1 MHVSNISSARLNSA
15 KDAVERG
22 QDVWVKV
29 VSVSG
34 GKLGLSI
41 RDVDQA
47 TGRDLLDLEKI
58 RAAQGTGS
66 AAGGSAAPQSAL
78 QGISGIKVNPK
89 DFEETTKRWALH
101 CCSKT
106 TPLTWQP
113 ALQCLRRASASST
126 WAALLQWQRSGL
138 GRVLVWLAVHCK
150 GCLAFA
156 GDGEVLED
164 CVHLCT
170 CTCRRY
176 GFALSFHARGQFALP
191 SSSEQEHRGDELPA
205 CEKPLCK
212 QLWPSWQLPV

>member
-66 AAGGSAAPQSAL
+66 AAGGNAAPQSAL

-89 DFEETTKRWALH
+89 DFEETTKRWVLH
-101 CCSKT
+101 CCNET
-106 TPLTWQP
+106 TSLIWQL
-113 ALQCLRRASASST
+113 ALETLVMCKYSST
-126 WAALLQWQRSGL
+126 
-138 GRVLVWLAVHCK
+138 
-150 GCLAFA
+150 
-156 GDGEVLED
+156 
-164 CVHLCT
+164 
-170 CTCRRY
+170 
-176 GFALSFHARGQFALP
+176 
-191 SSSEQEHRGDELPA
+191 
-205 CEKPLCK
+205 
-212 QLWPSWQLPV
+212 